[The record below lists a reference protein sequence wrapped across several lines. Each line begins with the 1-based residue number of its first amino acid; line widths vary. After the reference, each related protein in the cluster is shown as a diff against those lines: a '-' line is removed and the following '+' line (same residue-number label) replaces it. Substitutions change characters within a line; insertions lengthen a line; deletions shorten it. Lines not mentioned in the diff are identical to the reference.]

1 MKKICSSV
9 SILYRGLIA
18 AGLGIFA
25 VFVPGFS
32 IITMIIIIGIAIGI
46 AALISLWL
54 RYKNPHP
61 KEFLNILYYIGA
73 IINLIFAVILII
85 IPSQFQ
91 EVFIILFG
99 AVIIIAG
106 IMQLINSLSVASLTN
121 SAKIFLGI
129 SLLMIILGAAF
140 MFDLFEKAEA
150 KILFFGIILLIYGI
164 SNIVMSFWIKQHR
177 KKLDEPESK
186 IIEDVPYVP
195 VNEEKENNEAVNKE

>member
-1 MKKICSSV
+1 MKKICSSL

-32 IITMIIIIGIAIGI
+32 IITMIIIIGISIGV

-54 RYKNPHP
+54 RYKNPHQ
-61 KEFLNILYYIGA
+61 KEFFNILYYVGA

-85 IPSQFQ
+85 IPSRFQ
-91 EVFIILFG
+91 EVFIIIFG
-99 AVIIIAG
+99 AVIVIG
-106 IMQLINSLSVASLTN
+106 GVVQLINSLSVASLTS

-129 SLLMIILGAAF
+129 SILMIMLGTIF
-140 MFDLFEKAEA
+140 IFDIFEKDKS

-164 SNIVMSFWIKQHR
+164 SNIIMSFWIRQYR
-177 KKLDEPESK
+177 KKLDEPRNK
-186 IIEDVPYVP
+186 MIEDVPYVP
-195 VNEEKENNEAVNKE
+195 VDEDGEKE